1 MESVRS
7 YVHREIRKEVRS
19 ISGSLTVLDEIR
31 LDYQGREVL
40 CAVSVGVIDNSCCG
54 AGGCLLIEVPGYVL
68 SWDCRKTEAGQSVS
82 QVVPVEDEGERR
94 EITAALNKLYPYAQI
109 RFE

>member
-1 MESVRS
+1 MKS
-7 YVHREIRKEVRS
+7 YIHQEIGKEIKS
-19 ISGSLTVLDEIR
+19 ISGTLTVLDEIR
-31 LDYQGREVL
+31 LNHRGRDVL

-68 SWDCRKTEAGQSVS
+68 SWDCQKTETGQSVS
-82 QVVPVEDEGERR
+82 RVVPVEDEGERK
-94 EITAALNKLYPYAQI
+94 EITAALNKLYPYAQL